1 MADLERP
8 HDVERILSEVIP
20 LLEGGV
26 IGRGGTLAN
35 MTPVAAAKPT
45 EAKVMVSNLPLLFAR
60 GSPTSLESMCLEEL
74 QGFLR
79 FVLKCELNL
88 ASVDLGSLAQPQW
101 WPKEVEWDESLLQ
114 RREQRGKTSTTLRA
128 AIRACYTYHDCLYL
142 LEFCRKLISYTGGI
156 ENLQVVDNRDG
167 TRSLLNR
174 GNKKLLVT
182 FRAENQDYDK
192 LSVATTSTSG
202 ARNQKTL
209 LPHSSRKTVETSRL
223 RQLLSTSKSDNTS
236 DPSLTKC
243 VDVYLCDNCDKD
255 FDSLS
260 ELMTHELSCGKKE
273 IVCIDEGVSA
283 KEAFLRNNFKLS
295 KIGGKVPLRKIKES
309 QRPKAASYDK
319 FMDIELS
326 SPLGRYIVSSSRL
339 GLDIQN
345 PASRGFKSVEEYIR
359 ELESKCPGT
368 PRAFKSSNAA
378 FDVKAKWQVTYR
390 KRSNAWTH
398 LYCFTAA
405 QMEKRMR
412 ELRCGLTDEGLRLLR
427 KCQRKKAKLK
437 LKRLTDDVEGREM
450 IDRVKAR
457 YEEEHRQFLME
468 EAKKKEEKLK
478 RIKKH
483 AVSRI
488 NRDGPTA
495 ASDPII
501 DELLRDDSS
510 DGASVEE
517 DNLDNVRKS
526 KNSFVKFENVGFRT
540 NGSFVVKDEIVT
552 PSFTTHP
559 FRPSFSVP
567 PSLSS
572 LQKMSKPKIAKEV
585 ECVDL
590 CSSDED

>member
-1 MADLERP
+1 
-8 HDVERILSEVIP
+8 
-20 LLEGGV
+20 
-26 IGRGGTLAN
+26 
-35 MTPVAAAKPT
+35 MTPVSAAKPT
-45 EAKVMVSNLPLLFAR
+45 EAKVMVSNLPLLFAG

-88 ASVDLGSLAQPQW
+88 SNVDLGNLTQPQW

-192 LSVATTSTSG
+192 SAQTTSSTPTPGRGHKS
-202 ARNQKTL
+202 L
-209 LPHSSRKTVETSRL
+209 LPPSSRRTAETSRL
-223 RQLLSTSKSDNTS
+223 RQLLNTSKTSDNTS

-243 VDVYLCDNCDKD
+243 VEVSMCDNCDKD
-255 FDSLS
+255 FDSLQ
-260 ELMTHELSCGKKE
+260 ELMAHELTCGKKE
-273 IVCIDEGVSA
+273 IICIDEGVSA

-295 KIGGKVPLRKIKES
+295 KIGGKPPGNRKLKES

-326 SPLGRYIVSSSRL
+326 SPLGRYIITSSKL
-339 GLDIQN
+339 GLDVQN

-359 ELESKCPGT
+359 ELESRCPGT
-368 PRAFKSSNAA
+368 SRAFKSSNAA
-378 FDVKAKWQVTYR
+378 MDVKARWNITYR
-390 KRSNAWTH
+390 KKNNMWTH
-398 LYCFTAA
+398 TYCFTAA

-412 ELRCGLTDEGLRLLR
+412 ELRCGLTDEAMRLLKKCRR
-427 KCQRKKAKLK
+427 KTSKLK
-437 LKRLTDDVEGREM
+437 LKRLTDSAEGREL
-450 IDRVKAR
+450 IDRVKRR
-457 YEEEHRQFLME
+457 YAEEHQQFLKE
-468 EAKKKEEKLK
+468 EAKKKEIERLKKLK
-478 RIKKH
+478 KKPGD
-483 AVSRI
+483 
-488 NRDGPTA
+488 RD
-495 ASDPII
+495 
-501 DELLRDDSS
+501 ESS
-510 DGASVEE
+510 DATSVEE
-517 DNLDNVRKS
+517 DTLENVKRM

-540 NGSFVVKDEIVT
+540 NGSFVVQDEIVT
-552 PSFTTHP
+552 PSFTTRP
-559 FRPSFSVP
+559 FRPAFTVP
-567 PSLSS
+567 PSLPS
-572 LQKMSKPKIAKEV
+572 LQKMAKPKVTKEV